1 MPTWKNNK
9 FIKHV
14 PKQINKRRQHMHTC
28 KHQNIHN
35 IGTWVRWPKPISP
48 FLHMSHEK
56 CFGRKNNDN
65 PLANDFCDVWCHN
78 GSYCE
83 LLFCR
88 CACALVVFYI
98 SIVFD
103 NDGQLRMMN
112 KWMMVENEF
121 ERLDDTTSSFSII
134 NWESIRISHNII
146 SIPFL
151 WCNSEGVNTIRK
163 NILGWSIPTSSH
175 CYS

>member
-1 MPTWKNNK
+1 MNTR
-9 FIKHV
+9 H
-14 PKQINKRRQHMHTC
+14 
-28 KHQNIHN
+28 
-35 IGTWVRWPKPISP
+35 IGTWVRWPKQISP
-48 FLHMSHEK
+48 FLHMSYESV
-56 CFGRKNNDN
+56 FGWKNNDN
-65 PLANDFCDVWCHN
+65 PRECFFDVRWYS
-78 GSYCE
+78 GSHGE
-83 LLFCR
+83 LLFSR

-121 ERLDDTTSSFSII
+121 ERLDDTTSSFCII

-146 SIPFL
+146 SVPFL
-151 WCNSEGVNTIRK
+151 WCNPEGVNTIRK
-163 NILGWSIPTSSH
+163 NILGWSIPTTRH